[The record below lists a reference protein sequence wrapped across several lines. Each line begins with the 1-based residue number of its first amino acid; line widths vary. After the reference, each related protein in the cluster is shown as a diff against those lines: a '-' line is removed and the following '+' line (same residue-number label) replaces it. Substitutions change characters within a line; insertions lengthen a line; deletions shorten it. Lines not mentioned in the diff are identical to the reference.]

1 MYENFDQ
8 CAENI
13 CKKIL
18 EYHAQTE
25 EYHNSCLIGECGRQ
39 VGRQVKGVTCATHR
53 AGPGPHSLEDAS
65 LTWRSP
71 AGGTPRNS
79 PVKN

>member
-39 VGRQVKGVTCATHR
+39 VGRQVKGVTCATH
-53 AGPGPHSLEDAS
+53 
-65 LTWRSP
+65 
-71 AGGTPRNS
+71 
-79 PVKN
+79 